1 MVPGSYERKKIPN
14 KSNNDIV
21 FGHYAGF
28 DLGIGTSLLPP
39 TWLAGSY
46 EGKGKPKNVIF
57 GHYSGFKV
65 SVQIQNELF
74 NYLSSKLIAGESGNS
89 QPLSFIASVQSLKL
103 IVVGVGQTSVGCHI
117 QDDHDLASEM

>member
-1 MVPGSYERKKIPN
+1 MILYLAIPQGLIWALVPAWYHLPGSC
-14 KSNNDIV
+14 
-21 FGHYAGF
+21 
-28 DLGIGTSLLPP
+28 
-39 TWLAGSY
+39 

-65 SVQIQNELF
+65 SVQIQKELF
-74 NYLSSKLIAGESGNS
+74 NYLSSELIAGESGNS